1 MLKNKLDAK
10 KINYEVCTDVE
21 KMLNLNI
28 KTVPVIQLDN
38 ETLMSL
44 REALK

>member
-1 MLKNKLDAK
+1 
-10 KINYEVCTDVE
+10 
-21 KMLNLNI
+21 MLNLNI

-44 REALK
+44 REALKWLEEK